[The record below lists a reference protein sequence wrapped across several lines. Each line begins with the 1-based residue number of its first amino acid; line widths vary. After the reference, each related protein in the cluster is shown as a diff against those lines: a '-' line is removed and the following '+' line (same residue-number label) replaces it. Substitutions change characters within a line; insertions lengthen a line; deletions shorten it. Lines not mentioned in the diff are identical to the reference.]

1 MDQRCDAP
9 AEGLECLPDAL
20 GQAGGQVQE
29 RPVRREFARHLWCR
43 LAFCAQKAMHFFLIV
58 FCSGFCAQ
66 KCQAFFLARFCGPR
80 HGQQVFP
87 PVSDLRT
94 WAFFVGRTL
103 FRSFDE
109 NADGTVS
116 QHEFRKG
123 VRNLG
128 YSTL

>member
-1 MDQRCDAP
+1 M
-9 AEGLECLPDAL
+9 
-20 GQAGGQVQE
+20 QE
-29 RPVRREFARHLWCR
+29 RPVRREFAHHLWC
-43 LAFCAQKAMHFFLIV
+43 HPFLLDSV
-58 FCSGFCAQ
+58 SVPGFVH
-66 KCQAFFLARFCGPR
+66 KDQAFFMAWFCGPR
-80 HGQQVFP
+80 VGQHVFL

-128 YSTL
+128 YSTFD